1 MRTKRSKVTT
11 YDQKIRVTMD
21 FSLETLKAGTQL
33 GEGGTLAS
41 TFWMK
46 KRTSRFLDPDKL
58 SISRENKDILRL
70 KKLFFSTSFLRKLL
84 VREKTKND
92 DVSKNQ

>member
-1 MRTKRSKVTT
+1 
-11 YDQKIRVTMD
+11 
-21 FSLETLKAGTQL
+21 
-33 GEGGTLAS
+33 
-41 TFWMK
+41 MK

-84 VREKTKND
+84 VREKTKKD